1 MDNFRIGDE
10 FFLITHDGDTG
21 RPRISREL
29 AGAGLV
35 AGLIAE
41 LVLEERARIDSG
53 LVQLC
58 GDTDTGEAASDFLA
72 RSLADQ
78 HADHPVR
85 TWIQNLGEIGYEL
98 ITRRLVERG
107 TLRRVQARRRL
118 GLARGKDTFPAA
130 DKEAV
135 EPALWLNIVAV
146 NPEQADTQRRTL
158 AGLLVA
164 AGGEGLLPA
173 ARERPGMRSALS
185 DLAAELPEDLQ
196 QLIRGFR
203 EAVLTL
209 SISVRR

>member
-35 AGLIAE
+35 AALIGE
-41 LVLEERARIDSG
+41 LILEERATIDSG
-53 LVQLC
+53 LVRLT

-72 RSLADQ
+72 RSIVDQ

-107 TLRRVQARRRL
+107 TLRRVQPRRKL
-118 GLARGKDTFPAA
+118 GLSRGKDAFPAA
-130 DKEAV
+130 DREAV
-135 EPALWLNIVAV
+135 EPGLWLNIVAV
-146 NPEQADTQRRTL
+146 NPEQADTQRRAL

-185 DLAAELPEDLQ
+185 DLAAELPRDLTELVQ
-196 QLIRGFR
+196 GFR
-203 EAVLTL
+203 ESVVTL
-209 SISVRR
+209 SVSVRR

>member
-53 LVQLC
+53 LVHLC